1 MSDHALTGRTAVVT
15 GGGSG
20 IGAAIARAFAREGA
34 AVVVPGRRKEP
45 LKAVAAEIGGRAL
58 VCDVTDDAAVA
69 GIGGELAG
77 ADILVNNAGGVS
89 TAPFAK
95 TSPEDLR
102 RLLELNLVSAW
113 RLTQAALPRMQER
126 GWGRVI
132 NIASTAA
139 LKGYPYVS
147 AYVAAKHGVLGMTR
161 ALALELAK
169 TGVTVNALCPGYCDT
184 DLIGESAAKVAQKT
198 GKTVEEIKQ
207 GFAQANP
214 QGRLI
219 RPEEVAASALWLV
232 GPDSGSV
239 TGQAIAVAG
248 GEVM

>member
-1 MSDHALTGRTAVVT
+1 MSGQALSGRTAVVT

-20 IGAAIARAFAREGA
+20 IGAAIARAFAKEGA
-34 AVVVPGRRKEP
+34 VAVVIGRRREP
-45 LKAVAAEIGGRAL
+45 LEAVAAETGGKAL
-58 VCDVTDDAAVA
+58 VCDVTDEKAVSA
-69 GIGGELAG
+69 ISDQLAE
-77 ADILVNNAGGVS
+77 ADILVNNAGGVA

-102 RLLELNLVSAW
+102 RLLELNLISAW
-113 RLTQAALPRMQER
+113 RLTQAVLPRMQER
-126 GWGRVI
+126 GWGRVV
-132 NIASTAA
+132 NLASTAA

-161 ALALELAK
+161 ALAAELAK

-184 DLIGESAAKVAQKT
+184 DLISDSAARVAEKT

-207 GFAQANP
+207 GFAEANP

-219 RPEEVAASALWLV
+219 RPEEVAAAALWLC
-232 GPDSGSV
+232 GPESDSI

>member
-1 MSDHALTGRTAVVT
+1 MAAGALSGRSAVIT
-15 GGGSG
+15 GGGTG
-20 IGAAIARAFAREGA
+20 IGAAIARAFAKQGA
-34 AVVVPGRRKEP
+34 ATTLLGRRLGP
-45 LKAVAAEIGGRAL
+45 LERVAEETGGRAIA
-58 VCDVTDDAAVA
+58 CDVTDAESVAALSD
-69 GIGGELAG
+69 ELAD

-95 TSPEDLR
+95 TDPEELQ
-102 RLLELNLVSAW
+102 RLLDLNLVSAW
-113 RLTQAALPRMQER
+113 RMTQAVVPRMQER
-126 GWGRVI
+126 GWGRVV

-161 ALALELAK
+161 ALAAELAK

-184 DLIGESAAKVAQKT
+184 DLISGSAAKVAEKT

-207 GFAQANP
+207 GFASANP

-219 RPEEVAASALWLV
+219 RPDEVAAAALWLV
-232 GPDSGSV
+232 GEGSESV